1 MSNMCPHN
9 LTTKYSSVRIITGP
23 LYLPH
28 QDEDGKWRVSYEV
41 IGSPGE
47 YGVAINVT
55 NKTMQVPMW
64 VEWSGGDYTN
74 DTCAVVASST
84 PTPTPDPC
92 RVNIDSTIVA
102 SMSASLKARLCNG
115 LNPPADC
122 LEDDESAAQQ
132 LAVFGV
138 SCLLAAFGTL
148 GFFLM

>member
-1 MSNMCPHN
+1 
-9 LTTKYSSVRIITGP
+9 
-23 LYLPH
+23 
-28 QDEDGKWRVSYEV
+28 
-41 IGSPGE
+41 
-47 YGVAINVT
+47 
-55 NKTMQVPMW
+55 MQVPMW

-148 GFFLM
+148 GFFLIRPGSRTSTAPTKDMYMLWDDIEIHVTF